1 MSSITWYTYKPIDTI
16 LVRGAEDDSSSN
28 ITIFPPPAQTIAGAV
43 RTAYLKERNI
53 CISDYIA
60 KEADKVI
67 YEMIGEPSAPPP
79 FTIMGPL
86 FEKDKEIFIPVPV
99 TWFYQR
105 NNKNDKDECRDKNNK
120 VKHIPI
126 KDIVPAKIIN
136 KKDLEDKKIYSSKP
150 IKVWPE
156 KLENSIDTLSGYFI
170 NIKDLN
176 LKQDKEKITFYNAD
190 FFYCKEERVG
200 VALYDYR
207 STREGKLYGFSHFR
221 LNNQVR
227 LLFGLTQDNI
237 LSDKG
242 YLKIGAEQRF
252 GLYELF
258 NNEQLNKKYEAKN
271 GVSYLALSY
280 IPCSP
285 ENQQK
290 VLAFDRIAYF
300 GGWDMA
306 KGFHKPM
313 QAYYP
318 PGSVFAEYI
327 ENTIAIQE
335 EKNA

>member
-16 LVRGAEDDSSSN
+16 LVRGAEDDSFSN
-28 ITIFPPPAQTIAGAV
+28 TAIFPPPAQTIAGAV
-43 RTAYLKERNI
+43 RTAFLREHEINISEYLNQNAEKE
-53 CISDYIA
+53 
-60 KEADKVI
+60 I
-67 YEMIGEPSAPPP
+67 YNTIGKPGNQSP
-79 FTIMGPL
+79 FSTVGPL
-86 FEKDKEIFIPVPV
+86 FEKDGSVFVPVPSS
-99 TWFYQR
+99 WFYEKR
-105 NNKNDKDECRDKNNK
+105 ETEDSDKDTFAIDAKTIIRARK
-120 VKHIPI
+120 IP
-126 KDIVPAKIIN
+126 KI
-136 KKDLEDKKIYSSKP
+136 DLENKRIYSSKP
-150 IKVWPE
+150 IRVWPE
-156 KLENSIDTLSGYFI
+156 KLENSIEPLSGFFI
-170 NIKDLN
+170 NVNDLN
-176 LKQDKEKITFYNAD
+176 LIKTKENITFYKSG
-190 FFYCKEERVG
+190 FFYYKEERVG
-200 VALYDYR
+200 VALYDNR

-258 NNEQLNKKYEAKN
+258 NNEQLNKKYEEKN

-280 IPCSP
+280 IPCSQ

>member
-43 RTAYLKERNI
+43 RTAFLKEHGINI
-53 CISDYIA
+53 SEYLNSKA
-60 KEADKVI
+60 EKEVYDT
-67 YEMIGEPSAPPP
+67 IGKPGNQTP
-79 FTIMGPL
+79 FSTVGPL
-86 FEKDKEIFIPVPV
+86 FEKDGSVFVPVPSS
-99 TWFYQR
+99 WFYEKR
-105 NNKNDKDECRDKNNK
+105 ETEDSDNDTFSIDAKTIIRARKITKIELKNNR
-120 VKHIPI
+120 
-126 KDIVPAKIIN
+126 
-136 KKDLEDKKIYSSKP
+136 IYSSKP
-150 IKVWPE
+150 IRVWPE
-156 KLENSIDTLSGYFI
+156 KLENSIEPLSEYFI
-170 NIKDLN
+170 SIKDLN
-176 LKQDKEKITFYNAD
+176 LTQTKGNITFYKSG

-200 VALYDYR
+200 VALYDNR

-227 LLFGLTQDNI
+227 LLFGLTHDNI

-252 GLYELF
+252 GLYEQF
-258 NNEQLNKKYEAKN
+258 NNEQLNNIYESKN

-300 GGWDMA
+300 GGWDLA

-318 PGSVFAEYI
+318 PGSVFAEVI
-327 ENTIAIQE
+327 ENTIPIE
-335 EKNA
+335 EDKNA